1 MSHAYIILVVSALGM
16 AAYVACA
23 IKAHRILKADDL
35 LTFSLWCG
43 AAVAGFFAFI
53 GAFKLS
59 KQADQETNAIYLGI
73 FGLCLVWLAVQKTIE
88 MVRELFPPP
97 PPPTPPHPIQCNEPK
112 QS

>member
-1 MSHAYIILVVSALGM
+1 VSHAYIILVVSAFGM
-16 AAYVACA
+16 AAYVTCA

-53 GAFKLS
+53 SAFKLS

-73 FGLCLVWLAVQKTIE
+73 FGLCLVWLAVQKTLE

-97 PPPTPPHPIQCNEPK
+97 PPPTPPHPTQSNEPK